1 MREWS
6 AHIHSLPPAEARE
19 IPLAL
24 STRGGGPVAIKAGGR
39 PEQLVPQTQHF
50 LVYLDIEN
58 SDKSLVPGNMAQVK
72 IYLKPE
78 TCATWLWRT
87 VNDVF
92 ELGLYL

>member
-1 MREWS
+1 
-6 AHIHSLPPAEARE
+6 
-19 IPLAL
+19 
-24 STRGGGPVAIKAGGR
+24 
-39 PEQLVPQTQHF
+39 
-50 LVYLDIEN
+50 
-58 SDKSLVPGNMAQVK
+58 LVPGNMAQVK